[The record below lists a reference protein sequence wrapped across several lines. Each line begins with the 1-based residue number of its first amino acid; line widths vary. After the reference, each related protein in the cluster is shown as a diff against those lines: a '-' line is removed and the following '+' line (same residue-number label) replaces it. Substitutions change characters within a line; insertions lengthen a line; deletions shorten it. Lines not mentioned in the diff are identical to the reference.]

1 MLKKLHIKNYILI
14 ESVSIDF
21 EQGFTALT
29 GETGAGKSILLG
41 ALSLLLGERAD
52 FSNFFEADRKC
63 TIEGVFDLDGFE
75 LSSFFEKN
83 DLDND
88 AEAIIR
94 REIHPNGKSRA
105 FINDTPVNLNLLKEL
120 GSQLIDVHSQF
131 SSSQIN
137 SQKFRLNIIDTVSES
152 LNDLNEYR
160 LDYYNFKKKEKQLI
174 EVERSYQEL
183 MRDQEFLNFQHKELE
198 TLDLKFGEEKE
209 LESEYELMANSED
222 LLNIYTSII
231 NSFEGEESSSR
242 SNLSSINK
250 LLVEASKMNES
261 LKEAANRFASA
272 FIEIEDVIKEIENVS
287 EGFEYDQERFN
298 YLEDRLAEIHRLKLK
313 HGAIDSNELIA
324 KREDYSS
331 KIDSVNHFEE
341 DKQKLENELNDLKSV
356 LVKRADGLSKRRAQS
371 LSNINQ
377 NVENVLKSIGIPDA
391 VFSILQEKVDLTEN
405 GADNFVFLFSA
416 NKGKD
421 PQEVSKSA
429 SGGELSRIML
439 ALKMLLANK
448 IDLPTLIFDE
458 IDTGVSGE
466 VADQMGKILHGL
478 GQNRQVIS
486 ITHLPQVAAKGAQ
499 HMKIFKEENE
509 NGKTTSGLKKLEDNE
524 RLEEIAKMLSGEKL
538 TDASINNAKE
548 LLSH

>member
-1 MLKKLHIKNYILI
+1 MLRKLHIKNYILI
-14 ESVSIDF
+14 ENVSIDF
-21 EQGFTALT
+21 EEGFTALT

-52 FSNFFEADRKC
+52 FSNFFEADKKC
-63 TIEGVFDLDGFE
+63 TIEGVFDLEGFE
-75 LSSFFEKN
+75 LNSFFDKN
-83 DLDND
+83 DLDYD
-88 AEAIIR
+88 SEAIIR

-105 FINDTPVNLNLLKEL
+105 FINDTPTNLNLLKDL

-137 SQKFRLNIIDTVSES
+137 SQKYRLNIIDTVSDS
-152 LNDLNEYR
+152 TADLNAYK
-160 LDYYNFKKKEKQLI
+160 LVYFDFKKKEKQLI
-174 EVERSYQEL
+174 EVEKNYQEL
-183 MRDQEFLNFQHKELE
+183 TRDQEFLNFQHKELE
-198 TLDLKFGEEKE
+198 TLDLKFDEEKD
-209 LESEYELMANSED
+209 LESEYDLMANSED
-222 LLNIYTSII
+222 LLKIYTNII

-242 SNLSSINK
+242 AALSSINK
-250 LLVEASKMNES
+250 LLIEASKINES
-261 LKEAANRFASA
+261 LKEISSRFVSA

-298 YLEDRLAEIHRLKLK
+298 YLEERLAEIHRLKLK
-313 HGAIDSNELIA
+313 HGVIDANELIE

-331 KIDSVNHFEE
+331 KLDSVNHFEE
-341 DKQKLENELNDLKSV
+341 DKQRLEKELSDLKSS
-356 LVKRADGLSKRRAQS
+356 LMQLAIELSAKRAKALPI
-371 LSNINQ
+371 INES
-377 NVENVLKSIGIPDA
+377 VEEVLKTIGIPDA
-391 VFSILQEKVDLTEN
+391 VFKIEKEKTELSEN
-405 GADNFVFLFSA
+405 GIDNFVFLFSA

-448 IDLPTLIFDE
+448 MDLPTLIFDE

-466 VADQMGKILHGL
+466 VADQMGKILHTL
-478 GQNRQVIS
+478 GKNRQVIS
-486 ITHLPQVAAKGAQ
+486 ITHLPQVAAKGKQ
-499 HMKIFKEENE
+499 HMKIFKQENE
-509 NGKTTSGLKKLEDNE
+509 NGKTISGLKKLGDKE

-538 TDASINNAKE
+538 TEASMNNAKE

>member
-174 EVERSYQEL
+174 EVERSYHEL

-198 TLDLKFGEEKE
+198 TLELKFGEEKE

-222 LLNIYTSII
+222 LLNINTSII